1 MELTDKQ
8 VTGPA
13 TTAESHS
20 DDWFYTKKESPR
32 RRILCALSALIGML
46 AGLVP
51 TLLYGMLAHTSYPLL
66 FFCIPLGCLLFIQLF
81 QCRGMKASFAWTL
94 VFTVLGWY
102 LAEVLASSLSFAH
115 VYGIPLYELPRMM
128 SYMLISSFLWQTITS
143 ESLYSYV
150 FLILGCWIAYEYTL
164 GGHAPAAEEVVSVPA
179 APAEDGGEVPRDS
192 AAAEN
197 TDGASAGEKEKAV
210 EPATREEEVAAV
222 EPAAR
227 EEEDEEEDEFETYE
241 QFMERQKK
249 Q

>member
-13 TTAESHS
+13 AAAESHS

-32 RRILCALSALIGML
+32 RRILCALSALIGMI

-51 TLLYGMLAHTSYPLL
+51 ALLYGMLAHTSYPLL

-81 QCRGMKASFAWTL
+81 KCRGMKASFAWTL

-115 VYGIPLYELPRMM
+115 VYGIPLYELPRIM

-164 GGHAPAAEEVVSVPA
+164 GGHAPAAEEDVSVPA
-179 APAEDGGEVPRDS
+179 APAEDGGEVPQES
-192 AAAEN
+192 AAAEE
-197 TDGASAGEKEKAV
+197 TDGASAGEEEKAE
-210 EPATREEEVAAV
+210 EPAGEEPVA
-222 EPAAR
+222 R
-227 EEEDEEEDEFETYE
+227 QEEDDSDDEEEDEFETYE